1 MIIDKAIILAGGNA
15 TRLYPITKVISKHLL
30 PIYDKPMIYYPIST
44 LMIAGIKN
52 FLIITSSDQLHFYK
66 DLLNDGSQWGIN
78 ITFKT
83 QKKPKGIPEAFKIG
97 EDFIGDDPIC
107 LNLGDHILF
116 GHSLKKILVKNL
128 QNFKKNTIFS
138 VKSNNP
144 SDYGVIN
151 LSKNGIPLS
160 IKEKP
165 KNPKTNQI
173 ICGLYL
179 YDNKIIQH
187 AKKIKL
193 SKRNEYEISEINQ
206 NLILKNDL
214 QVEKLKKNIYWF
226 DAGNVSRLLEISNL
240 IKNLT
245 KKNIYVG
252 YLEKTALLNSFINKK
267 QFNYQIQKYDNTEY
281 VNNIKLIKNS
291 NENF

>member
-1 MIIDKAIILAGGNA
+1 MIIK
-15 TRLYPITKVISKHLL
+15 
-30 PIYDKPMIYYPIST
+30 
-44 LMIAGIKN
+44 
-52 FLIITSSDQLHFYK
+52 
-66 DLLNDGSQWGIN
+66 
-78 ITFKT
+78 
-83 QKKPKGIPEAFKIG
+83 
-97 EDFIGDDPIC
+97 
-107 LNLGDHILF
+107 LF
-116 GHSLKKILVKNL
+116 NM
-128 QNFKKNTIFS
+128 Q
-138 VKSNNP
+138 
-144 SDYGVIN
+144 
-151 LSKNGIPLS
+151 
-160 IKEKP
+160 
-165 KNPKTNQI
+165 
-173 ICGLYL
+173 
-179 YDNKIIQH
+179 
-187 AKKIKL
+187 KKIKL